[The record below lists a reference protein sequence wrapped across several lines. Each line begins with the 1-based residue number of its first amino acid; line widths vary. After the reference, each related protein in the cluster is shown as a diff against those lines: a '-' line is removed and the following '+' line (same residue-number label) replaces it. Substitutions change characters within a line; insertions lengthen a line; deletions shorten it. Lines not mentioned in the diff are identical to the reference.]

1 MVAFRFSRRSGS
13 RASIYP
19 DIRRFCVLPASTEV
33 SWVILCPLAQP
44 NKAIGLESHIG
55 SWLACYLE
63 PTVLL
68 AKLHEP
74 RASSHH
80 RNMKPRRYNPQ
91 LAGSRSRNMRLAH
104 SLGGS
109 SDSGL
114 DARRTA
120 SPHWGARESFSLDIP
135 SHRMSGLP
143 TIRLGVRSSHQ
154 LACFQPDLNIRV
166 VRSPRE
172 SYMNLP

>member
-1 MVAFRFSRRSGS
+1 MPPR
-13 RASIYP
+13 
-19 DIRRFCVLPASTEV
+19 TT
-33 SWVILCPLAQP
+33 

-135 SHRMSGLP
+135 SHRILSGMYHLNFLVLLLRP
-143 TIRLGVRSSHQ
+143 FFPRPVRILIRQNGTVSSALAFGNTPQYTACYSARS
-154 LACFQPDLNIRV
+154 IVMRIK
-166 VRSPRE
+166 
-172 SYMNLP
+172 